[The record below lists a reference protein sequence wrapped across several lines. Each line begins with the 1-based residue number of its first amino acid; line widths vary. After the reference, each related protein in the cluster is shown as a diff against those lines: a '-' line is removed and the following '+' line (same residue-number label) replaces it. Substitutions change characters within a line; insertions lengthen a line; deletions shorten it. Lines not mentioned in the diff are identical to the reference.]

1 MIRFRCH
8 TMPNADGNP
17 NRTKYEENYFKAKSL
32 SEAHKKVAK
41 QYGPKGFFYEI
52 EEIPNEEKLT

>member
-1 MIRFRCH
+1 MIRFRCIV
-8 TMPNADGNP
+8 MPNAGGSAD
-17 NRTKYEENYFKAKSL
+17 RTRYEEFYIEAKSL

-52 EEIPNEEKLT
+52 EEIPNEEE